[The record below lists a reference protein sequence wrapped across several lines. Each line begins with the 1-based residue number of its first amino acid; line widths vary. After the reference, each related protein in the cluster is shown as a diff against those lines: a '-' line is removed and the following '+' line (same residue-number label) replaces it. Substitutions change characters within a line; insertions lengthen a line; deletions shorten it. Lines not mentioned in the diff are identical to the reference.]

1 MIILIKSD
9 FGNIPSIILN
19 NSNIHQY
26 LNPKDFL
33 NDTYHNI
40 DKIYEDMFED
50 EQLASLMVDIV
61 NEQNLTKPLVFSIS
75 EAINTS
81 PQYDITFIDST
92 LLTTNDVDFLKSIY
106 AEILEVTYKDNLIN
120 FKLFDKEY
128 KLDILDFLK
137 LLKDDI

>member
-9 FGNIPSIILN
+9 FGDIPSVILN

-26 LNPKDFL
+26 INPKDFL
-33 NDTYHNI
+33 NNTYHNI

-61 NEQNLTKPLVFSIS
+61 NEQNFTKPLVFSIT

-81 PQYDITFIDST
+81 PKYDITFIDSI
-92 LLTTNDVDFLKSIY
+92 LLTSNDIDFLKSIY
-106 AEILEVTYKDNLIN
+106 DDVLEVTYKEQFIY
-120 FKLFDKEY
+120 FKM
-128 KLDILDFLK
+128 LDIEHKMEATDFLK